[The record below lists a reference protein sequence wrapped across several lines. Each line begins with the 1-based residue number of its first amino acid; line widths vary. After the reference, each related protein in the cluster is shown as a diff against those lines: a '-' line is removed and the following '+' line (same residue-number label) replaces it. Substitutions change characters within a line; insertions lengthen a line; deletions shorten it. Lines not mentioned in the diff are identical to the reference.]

1 MNTSITSEF
10 YYGHSLLPLIETY
23 DTIDISGI
31 STICTSPNQLADMI
45 SSGNFVGMSSPS
57 FNVDGSIDDDDKNY
71 FNSLGLKIN

>member
-10 YYGHSLLPLIETY
+10 YYGHSLLSLIETY
-23 DTIDISGI
+23 DNIDISGI
-31 STICTSPNQLADMI
+31 STICTSPSQLADMI

-71 FNSLGLKIN
+71 FNGLGLKIN